1 MLPQIQR
8 AQKSAPV
15 GFRIPALMVKLIT
28 MSEIIIVRNH
38 KLSLKKARLAAEHV
52 AVDLENKFDLTCSW
66 GEDGVLHF
74 ERPGVN
80 GQLSLAKHEVCIKV
94 SLGMFYLPFRGV
106 LEREIHEY
114 FDKRFA

>member
-1 MLPQIQR
+1 LT
-8 AQKSAPV
+8 
-15 GFRIPALMVKLIT
+15 VKLIA
-28 MSEIIIVRNH
+28 MSEIVIVRNH

-52 AVDLENKFDLTCSW
+52 AVDLENKFDLTCVW
-66 GEDGVLHF
+66 GEDGALHF

-94 SLGMFYLPFRGV
+94 SLSMLYLPFRAV
-106 LEREIHEY
+106 LESEIHEY